1 MLGTRTFQRPDGPG
15 ASTSMT
21 PRTAFERWAMSGAWR
36 RQKSLMAR
44 LRSAAR
50 SARSWRMSSSRAAAC
65 LSSSS
70 CSCPCVV
77 GQNPGDAP
85 PAPPR
90 AGAPPQTG
98 CHAVPRLPGTPLAR
112 TLPGCHSGG
121 PPPGA
126 AFRSPGGFP
135 SAGSVPAEDGCRHPT
150 TRARAS
156 CAAWRCSNTLPTAA
170 AGMDP

>member
-15 ASTSMT
+15 ASTSMA
-21 PRTAFERWAMSGAWR
+21 PRTAIHRWAMSGAWR

-70 CSCPCVV
+70 YSLPCVA

-85 PAPPR
+85 RSSSASRSANSDQMPCRAASAWYA
-90 AGAPPQTG
+90 AGA
-98 CHAVPRLPGTPLAR
+98 HAAR
-112 TLPGCHSGG
+112 VS
-121 PPPGA
+121 
-126 AFRSPGGFP
+126 
-135 SAGSVPAEDGCRHPT
+135 
-150 TRARAS
+150 
-156 CAAWRCSNTLPTAA
+156 
-170 AGMDP
+170 